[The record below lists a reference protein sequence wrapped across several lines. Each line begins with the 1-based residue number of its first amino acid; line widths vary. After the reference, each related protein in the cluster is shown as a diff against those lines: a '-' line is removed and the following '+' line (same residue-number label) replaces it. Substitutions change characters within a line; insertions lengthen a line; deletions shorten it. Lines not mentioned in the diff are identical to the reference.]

1 MKRILS
7 LCAAII
13 AITSTAVCGDVTI
26 GLQAGVPSLL
36 GVRLAY
42 IGGTAEDRDLIVDGT
57 IGLSIGWTANV
68 GLGVS
73 LGDGPWYIGA
83 RYHYLSTFFLF
94 INAEGSA
101 VGPELG
107 INTPLFGSKSIYF
120 NAFLGA
126 ALRDDDGALAAAPTA
141 QVGLNIAL

>member
-1 MKRILS
+1 LKRILS
-7 LCAAII
+7 LCAAVI

-68 GLGVS
+68 GVGVS

-94 INAEGSA
+94 INAQGSA

-126 ALRDDDGALAAAPTA
+126 ALRDDDGSVAAAPTA
-141 QVGLNIAL
+141 QIGLNIAL